1 MADKKLKRPDFI
13 LQKDFF
19 VKNDANEQETGPK
32 KQKQKSSD
40 VYKRQHW
47 RINWN
52 LSLATNMKGTSSC
65 LLVPAFIKSRRE
77 LFLCAICNFIIGK
90 RK

>member
-32 KQKQKSSD
+32 KQKQKSS
-40 VYKRQHW
+40 KRNQEAP
-47 RINWN
+47 NY
-52 LSLATNMKGTSSC
+52 
-65 LLVPAFIKSRRE
+65 LLVLQMAQQR
-77 LFLCAICNFIIGK
+77 AIEAEAGFPL
-90 RK
+90 

>member
-32 KQKQKSSD
+32 KQKQKSS
-40 VYKRQHW
+40 KRNQETE
-47 RINWN
+47 
-52 LSLATNMKGTSSC
+52 ASC
-65 LLVPAFIKSRRE
+65 K
-77 LFLCAICNFIIGK
+77 
-90 RK
+90 

>member
-32 KQKQKSSD
+32 KQKQKSSKRNQETEASCKENKKNIKRNITAHICCILTD
-40 VYKRQHW
+40 LFKQVYKK
-47 RINWN
+47 
-52 LSLATNMKGTSSC
+52 T
-65 LLVPAFIKSRRE
+65 AFIQTHISE
-77 LFLCAICNFIIGK
+77 
-90 RK
+90 

>member
-32 KQKQKSSD
+32 KQKQKSSKRNQETEASCKEKKK
-40 VYKRQHW
+40 YKAEHHSAYM
-47 RINWN
+47 
-52 LSLATNMKGTSSC
+52 LH
-65 LLVPAFIKSRRE
+65 FD
-77 LFLCAICNFIIGK
+77 
-90 RK
+90 